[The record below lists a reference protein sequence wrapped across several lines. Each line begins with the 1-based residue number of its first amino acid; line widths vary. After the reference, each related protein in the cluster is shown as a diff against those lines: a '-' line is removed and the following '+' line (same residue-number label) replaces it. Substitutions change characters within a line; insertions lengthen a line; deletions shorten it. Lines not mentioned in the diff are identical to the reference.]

1 MTIHEKVE
9 LTHKLADGYT
19 IPLGPFN
26 LVAVATDNGILC
38 CGAFDVMAMDKYN
51 YPAAR
56 VRSATGD
63 PIVTTNDL
71 MAGIVK
77 DANAAATQLGIN
89 IGMSG
94 KEALDKL

>member
-1 MTIHEKVE
+1 MATHEKVK
-9 LTHKLADGYT
+9 LAHKLANGYT

-26 LVAVATDNGILC
+26 LVAIATDKGMIC
-38 CGAFDVMAMDKYN
+38 CGAFDVLAMDKYS

-56 VRSATGD
+56 VRSATGSS
-63 PIVTTNDL
+63 ISTTNDL

-77 DANAAATQLGIN
+77 DANDTATRLGIN